1 MEILDPNP
9 LIEELGL
16 PYFRELATFGALSD
30 EAILTLMRE
39 GQLWKLAPGEKLIRL
54 NESAEDFQV
63 VISGRTAFYK
73 RGEEAEVFTR
83 RFCCGDQ
90 IGFDLMIGMIPH
102 NGTDIAEQESILLNI
117 DKALFYRMHVDYPA
131 DFGLL
136 MINLARELSRE
147 IALLEDA
154 LVGESSAD

>member
-1 MEILDPNP
+1 MDILNPQP
-9 LIEELGL
+9 LIDELGL

-30 EAILTLMRE
+30 EAILALIRK
-39 GQLWKLAPGEKLIRL
+39 GQLWQLAAGEKLIRL
-54 NESAEDFQV
+54 NQSADDFQV
-63 VISGRTAFYK
+63 VITGRTAFYK
-73 RGEEAEVFTR
+73 RGASEEVFTR
-83 RFCCGDQ
+83 HFCCGDQ

-117 DKALFYRMHVDYPA
+117 DKALFYQMHVDYPQ

-147 IALLEDA
+147 ISLLEDA
-154 LVGESSAD
+154 LVGESPAD